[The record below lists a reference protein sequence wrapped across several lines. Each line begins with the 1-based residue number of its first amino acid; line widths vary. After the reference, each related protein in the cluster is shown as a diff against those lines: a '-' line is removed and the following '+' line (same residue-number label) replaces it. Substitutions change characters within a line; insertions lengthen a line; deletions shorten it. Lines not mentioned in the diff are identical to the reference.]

1 MKYLKYFESY
11 RPGELPLKEI
21 SKEEFKDLHSHMF
34 NLKKRG
40 MGKTKRNKKNQVKRQ
55 KQIQAN
61 MLVLKKLEAEFQK

>member
-1 MKYLKYFESY
+1 MAKS
-11 RPGELPLKEI
+11 
-21 SKEEFKDLHSHMF
+21 
-34 NLKKRG
+34 LKKRG